1 MGKHPGTSRGA
12 DYMRGF
18 TWGVK
23 GEEVVMANLN
33 KQLEGIKSRS
43 MNGLKM
49 AAAFIYK
56 KTESEIPL
64 TPVDTG
70 NLRSSFFIVTPTSV
84 VRGYGEKKFEG
95 EDAAILVA
103 NHTATITEAQGIV
116 AAQSVGKKKFL
127 MLGYT
132 APYSGFVHEM
142 IGANFNPER
151 RKGKRVRR
159 EGAGA
164 KWLESAIKRNTSK
177 IVQIVKD
184 NAQIKG

>member
-1 MGKHPGTSRGA
+1 MGKHPGTSRGT

-23 GEEVVMANLN
+23 GEEIVMTNLN
-33 KQLEGIKSRS
+33 KQLEGIKTRS
-43 MNGLKM
+43 MAGLIK

-56 KTESEIPL
+56 KTESEAPL

-70 NLRSSFFIVTPTSV
+70 NMRASWFVVTPTRVAKGGGSP
-84 VRGYGEKKFEG
+84 GFTAD
-95 EDAAILVA
+95 DAAEMASNHSKTVA
-103 NHTATITEAQGIV
+103 EAQAIVSSQSTAT
-116 AAQSVGKKKFL
+116 KKFL
-127 MLGYT
+127 MMGYS

-142 IGANFNPER
+142 IGANFNPEKR
-151 RKGKRVRR
+151 RGKARRR

-164 KWLESAIKRNTSK
+164 KWLQSAIYKNIAK

-184 NAQIKG
+184 DAQIKG